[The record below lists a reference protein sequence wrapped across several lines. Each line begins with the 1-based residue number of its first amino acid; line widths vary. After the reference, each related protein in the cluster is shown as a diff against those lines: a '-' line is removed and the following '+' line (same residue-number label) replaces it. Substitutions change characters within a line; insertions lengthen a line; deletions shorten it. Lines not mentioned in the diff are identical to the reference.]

1 MLLLIFLNLFVL
13 EITVDQEMA
22 ARFPDLLLGTVEAE
36 VVVTPASAAFNAE
49 MEAVTSRLEKDLDA
63 EAIRRHPVVSATKN
77 AYRLLGKDPNRYRPA
92 AESLLRRIASGKG
105 LYRVNNVVDV
115 LNRVSVETG
124 FSIGGY
130 DADKVVGQVTL
141 GIGEADEAYVGIGRG
156 DVNIERL
163 PVFRDEIGAFGTSTS
178 DSVRTMVTEQTR
190 RFWMVLPA
198 FAGEAA
204 ELETALELCERYLVE
219 WIGLKAIRIGVQG
232 LR

>member
-1 MLLLIFLNLFVL
+1 LLLLIFLNLFVL

-63 EAIRRHPVVSATKN
+63 EAIRRHPVVAATKN

-130 DADKVVGQVTL
+130 DSDKIVGQVAL
-141 GIGEADEAYVGIGRG
+141 GIGEAEEAYVGIGRG
-156 DVNIERL
+156 DVNIERCCNRSGVFSSSSSPAEVRVMCVTRL
-163 PVFRDEIGAFGTSTS
+163 SPLLGKRASKPCFSKRVMMPVT
-178 DSVRTMVTEQTR
+178 
-190 RFWMVLPA
+190 VLEFKFKCSRMA
-198 FAGEAA
+198 RCVA
-204 ELETALELCERYLVE
+204 
-219 WIGLKAIRIGVQG
+219 W
-232 LR
+232 